1 MNHCSAKV
9 ASGAPC
15 MAFAIRDSDP
25 PLCPAHSGLLGAP
38 RGNTNALK
46 HGYYQRKL
54 SPEEAELQFDEAVNV
69 ALKQEAI
76 LIRVVLRRLSQYL
89 LNDEV
94 PVDKIASIAPL
105 IFTGTRAL
113 AYIQRQVIESEDKI
127 DLDEALDQL
136 SEWYGVDL

>member
-1 MNHCSAKV
+1 MNLCSAKV

-15 MAFAIRDSDP
+15 QAWAIHDTDP

-46 HGYYQRKL
+46 HGYYQKKL
-54 SPEEAELQFDEAVNV
+54 SSEEMQSQFDEADNV

-89 LNDEV
+89 LNNEV

-113 AYIQRQVIESEDKI
+113 AYIQRQVIERDDKEHM
-127 DLDEALDQL
+127 DEVLDQL
-136 SEWYGVDL
+136 SEWYDVDL

>member
-1 MNHCSAKV
+1 MNLCSAKV

-15 MAFAIRDSDP
+15 QAWAIHDTDP

-46 HGYYQRKL
+46 HGYYQKKL
-54 SPEEAELQFDEAVNV
+54 SPEEMQSQFDEADNV

-89 LNDEV
+89 LNNEV

-105 IFTGTRAL
+105 LPPVFTQAKPGLAL
-113 AYIQRQVIESEDKI
+113 APPPSPPTPKESTLI
-127 DLDEALDQL
+127 P
-136 SEWYGVDL
+136 V